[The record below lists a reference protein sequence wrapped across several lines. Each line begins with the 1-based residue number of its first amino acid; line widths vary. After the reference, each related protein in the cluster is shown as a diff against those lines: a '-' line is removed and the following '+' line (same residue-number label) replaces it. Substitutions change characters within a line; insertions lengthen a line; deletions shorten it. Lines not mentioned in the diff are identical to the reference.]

1 MCFSLN
7 CYCWLYIYIS
17 IRDIKGSINRF
28 EYDTFFIDIRITT
41 SYGRKTPGDEPYS
54 SESTHLTV
62 EIELPDRVLTDQQQ
76 FTTAVRRLFQ
86 QARDEVEHQVDGRRE
101 TQHPSN
107 GDGRQ
112 PSNGNGGRAQP
123 ASAKQIDFLLSLGR
137 RNANL
142 SPAQILQEAGVE
154 KLTDLTRSQASALI
168 DRFNGAAR

>member
-1 MCFSLN
+1 M
-7 CYCWLYIYIS
+7 IKIS
-17 IRDIKGSINRF
+17 A
-28 EYDTFFIDIRITT
+28 
-41 SYGRKTPGDEPYS
+41 SYTKKVPGEEPYS
-54 SESTHLTV
+54 SDCVHLGV

-76 FTTAVRRLFQ
+76 FTAAVRRLFQ
-86 QARDEVEHQVDGRRE
+86 QARDEVEHQIEGRSEIPRA
-101 TQHPSN
+101 SN
-107 GDGRQ
+107 GSDRQ
-112 PSNGNGGRAQP
+112 SSNGNGRNSQP